1 MPKTTAQNIS
11 RLSQA
16 FIPMMHIFHNLASE
30 VVKLTDFSLAQYR
43 VVMLVY
49 RHGSMSINELKQ
61 ALNIAQSTASEMI
74 DRLVQQKVLQKKV
87 DRTDRRLTLFTL
99 TSTTRRKIDRHFSSI
114 SNIYHKILSP
124 LNSAEQKQLLEAF
137 ETILALLQKE
147 ESFRKFQVK
156 KSKPRSIYEN

>member
-1 MPKTTAQNIS
+1 MSKTTAQNIS

-16 FIPMMHIFHNLASE
+16 FIPMMHIFHNLAGE

-49 RHGSMSINELKQ
+49 RHGSMSINELKNS
-61 ALNIAQSTASEMI
+61 LNIAQSTASEMI
-74 DRLVQQKVLQKKV
+74 DRLVQQNVLQKKV
-87 DRTDRRLTLFTL
+87 DPADRRITLFTL
-99 TSTTRRKIDRHFSSI
+99 TPTARRKIEHHFSSI

-124 LNSAEQKQLLEAF
+124 LNSAEQKKLLESF

-147 ESFRKFQVK
+147 ESFQKFQLK
-156 KSKPRSIYEN
+156 KK